1 MGDFQNNEKLSQ
13 RFLRLY
19 GENMVFN
26 EVVVWRGSTMLLLNH
41 KASYVCKLLYFKI
54 IHQCT
59 CICGCEI
66 SEWKACQTI
75 TNGFKFYKKRN
86 QKSLVFGCSHCTT

>member
-1 MGDFQNNEKLSQ
+1 MAGLHYVAIKSLGKLRS
-13 RFLRLY
+13 F
-19 GENMVFN
+19 
-26 EVVVWRGSTMLLLNH
+26 
-41 KASYVCKLLYFKI
+41 FKI

-75 TNGFKFYKKRN
+75 RNGFIIV
-86 QKSLVFGCSHCTT
+86 S

>member
-1 MGDFQNNEKLSQ
+1 MAMLHYVAIKSLGKLRS
-13 RFLRLY
+13 
-19 GENMVFN
+19 
-26 EVVVWRGSTMLLLNH
+26 
-41 KASYVCKLLYFKI
+41 YFKI

-75 TNGFKFYKKRN
+75 WNGFISFIKRET
-86 QKSLVFGCSHCTT
+86 KSHSSLGVRIARFS

>member
-41 KASYVCKLLYFKI
+41 KASYVCKLL
-54 IHQCT
+54 
-59 CICGCEI
+59 
-66 SEWKACQTI
+66 
-75 TNGFKFYKKRN
+75 
-86 QKSLVFGCSHCTT
+86 SLK

>member
-1 MGDFQNNEKLSQ
+1 
-13 RFLRLY
+13 
-19 GENMVFN
+19 MVFN
-26 EVVVWRGSTMLLLNH
+26 EVVAWRGSTMLLLNH

-59 CICGCEI
+59 YICGCEI

-75 TNGFKFYKKRN
+75 TNGFTFYKKEKPKVTRLWVFALHD
-86 QKSLVFGCSHCTT
+86 LVE

>member
-1 MGDFQNNEKLSQ
+1 MVAIKSLGK
-13 RFLRLY
+13 LRLY
-19 GENMVFN
+19 FE
-26 EVVVWRGSTMLLLNH
+26 
-41 KASYVCKLLYFKI
+41 I

-75 TNGFKFYKKRN
+75 RNGFTFHKKRN
-86 QKSLVFGCSHCTT
+86 HKVIRLWVFALHDLVEYKIVIKCVKKL

>member
-1 MGDFQNNEKLSQ
+1 MGDFQNNKKKSQ
-13 RFLRLY
+13 RFLRLQWREY
-19 GENMVFN
+19 GLQ
-26 EVVVWRGSTMLLLNH
+26 RGGRMAGFHYVAIKSL
-41 KASYVCKLLYFKI
+41 SQVCKLLYFKI

-86 QKSLVFGCSHCTT
+86 QKSLVFGCSHCTN